1 MIETRGLTKRYGETV
16 VVDNVSVRIPR
27 GGVTSIIGPNGA
39 GKSTLLSLISRLIPP
54 TSGTVTID
62 GTSIAS
68 IPSRHLATLLSILR
82 QDNHFSV
89 RLTVSDL
96 VAFGR
101 YPYSR
106 GRLTPEDRQHVDN
119 ALNYLGMTGLK
130 ERFVDELSGGQRQRV
145 FLAMVLCQDTD
156 YLLLDEPLN
165 SLDIKHAAITMH
177 LLRRAADELNK
188 TIITVLHDINF
199 AAAHSDRVI
208 GMKDGRIF
216 CDGGP
221 DQVFTPD
228 NLSKLFEI
236 EMSVQVQD
244 KQTIVNYFTAVPLRT
259 TERSR

>member
-1 MIETRGLTKRYGETV
+1 MIETRVLTKRYGDTV

-39 GKSTLLSLISRLIPP
+39 GKSTLLALISRLTPP
-54 TSGTVTID
+54 TSGAVTID
-62 GTSIAS
+62 GAS
-68 IPSRHLATLLSILR
+68 IPSIQGRHLAKLLSILR

-106 GRLTPEDRQHVDN
+106 GNLTPEDHQQVDK
-119 ALNYLGMTGLK
+119 ALAYLGITGLK
-130 ERFVDELSGGQRQRV
+130 ARFVDELSGGQRQRV

-165 SLDIKHAAITMH
+165 SLDIKHAAITMQ
-177 LLRRAADELNK
+177 LLRRAADELGK
-188 TIITVLHDINF
+188 TIVTVLHDINF

-208 GMKDGRIF
+208 AMKDGRIF
-216 CDGGP
+216 CDGRP
-221 DQVFTPD
+221 EEVFTPD
-228 NLSKLFEI
+228 CLSRLFEM
-236 EMSVQVQD
+236 EMGVQVWE
-244 KQTIVNYFTAVPLRT
+244 KQTIINYFG
-259 TERSR
+259 RSWRD

>member
-1 MIETRGLTKRYGETV
+1 MIETRALTKRYGEAV
-16 VVDNVSVRIPR
+16 VVDNVSVGIPR

-39 GKSTLLSLISRLIPP
+39 GKSTLLSLISRLTPP
-54 TSGTVTID
+54 TSGAVTID
-62 GTSIAS
+62 GTNIAS
-68 IPSRHLATLLSILR
+68 IPSRHLAKLLSILR

-106 GRLTPEDRQHVDN
+106 GHLTPEDHQHVDK
-119 ALNYLGMTGLK
+119 ALAYLGITGLK
-130 ERFVDELSGGQRQRV
+130 ARYVDELSGGQRQRV

-165 SLDIKHAAITMH
+165 SLDIKHAAITMQ
-177 LLRRAADELNK
+177 LLRRAADELDK
-188 TIITVLHDINF
+188 TIVTVLHDINF

-216 CDGGP
+216 CDGRL
-221 DQVFTPD
+221 DDVFTTD
-228 NLSKLFEI
+228 CLSNLFEM
-236 EMSVQVQD
+236 EMSIQVWQ
-244 KQTIVNYFTAVPLRT
+244 KQTIINYFGP
-259 TERSR
+259 SRRD

>member
-1 MIETRGLTKRYGETV
+1 LIETRGLTKRYGEAV

-39 GKSTLLSLISRLIPP
+39 GKSTFLSLISRLTPP
-54 TSGTVTID
+54 TSGAVTID
-62 GTSIAS
+62 GTNIAS
-68 IPSRHLATLLSILR
+68 VQGRHLAKLLSILR

-106 GRLTPEDRQHVDN
+106 GHLTPEDHQQVDK
-119 ALNYLGMTGLK
+119 ALAYLGIAGLK
-130 ERFVDELSGGQRQRV
+130 ARYVDELSGGQRQRV

-165 SLDIKHAAITMH
+165 SLDIKHAAITMQ
-177 LLRRAADELNK
+177 LLRRAADELDK
-188 TIITVLHDINF
+188 TIVTVLHDINF

-216 CDGGP
+216 CDGRP
-221 DQVFTPD
+221 DEVFAPD
-228 NLSKLFEI
+228 CLSKLFEM
-236 EMSVQVQD
+236 EMSVRVWE
-244 KQTIVNYFTAVPLRT
+244 KQTIINYFTAV
-259 TERSR
+259 SRRD

>member
-1 MIETRGLTKRYGETV
+1 MIETRGLTKRYGEAV

-39 GKSTLLSLISRLIPP
+39 GKSTLLSLISRLTPP
-54 TSGTVTID
+54 TSGALTID
-62 GTSIAS
+62 GTNIAS
-68 IPSRHLATLLSILR
+68 IPSRHLAKLLSILR
-82 QDNHFSV
+82 QDNHLVV

-106 GRLTPEDRQHVDN
+106 GQLTPEDHQHIDK
-119 ALNYLGMTGLK
+119 ALAYLGIAGLK
-130 ERFVDELSGGQRQRV
+130 ARYVDELSGGQRQRV

-165 SLDIKHAAITMH
+165 SLDIKHAAITMQ
-177 LLRRAADELNK
+177 LLRRAADELDK
-188 TIITVLHDINF
+188 TIVTVLHDINF

-216 CDGGP
+216 CDGRP
-221 DQVFTPD
+221 DEVFTPD
-228 NLSKLFEI
+228 CLAKLFEV
-236 EMSVQVQD
+236 EMSVRVWE
-244 KQTIVNYFTAVPLRT
+244 KQTIINYFGP
-259 TERSR
+259 SRRD